1 LEAAVRPIGVT
12 VQTGELDIEEILAYA
27 RLAEELG
34 YDGFLPTEESGKDAF
49 SVLALAAQ
57 ATRRIRLGTAII
69 SVYTRTPT
77 LIAMEVAALD
87 RYSRGRAMV
96 GLGTGGPGFIPLGHG
111 IPIVRPLTRV
121 RETVAVVRGLL
132 GGERFTFGGEFFQ
145 VQGFRL
151 RERPLRAGVPVWI
164 AALNPKMTALAG
176 EVADGVIYNLLP
188 VAYVA
193 QARAQIAEGA
203 RRAGRDPGRVTLASL
218 TVTCVEP
225 GDPEA
230 VDAARKTVAFYAAAP
245 TYHHMLEAAGFG
257 PLAREIAA
265 AWHARQQQRAA
276 DLVSKELLEA
286 VSLTGDRERV
296 RQQLLAYLDLGVYP
310 IIYPAARPG
319 RVAEDLA
326 RAIRLVASLAS

>member
-1 LEAAVRPIGVT
+1 VRRMGVT
-12 VQTGELDIEEILAYA
+12 VQTGELAIEEILAYA

-77 LIAMEVAALD
+77 LMAMEAAALD
-87 RYSRGRAMV
+87 RYSGGRAVV

-121 RETVAVVRGLL
+121 RETVAIVRGLL
-132 GGERFTFGGEFFQ
+132 GGGRFSFQGELFQ
-145 VQGFRL
+145 VRAFQL
-151 RERPLRAGVPVWI
+151 RERPIRAEVPVWI
-164 AALNPKMTALAG
+164 AALNPKMTALGG

-203 RRAGRDPGRVTLASL
+203 GRAGRDPGRVTLASL
-218 TVTCVEP
+218 AVTCVEP

-230 VDAARKTVAFYAAAP
+230 MDAARKTVAFYAAAP

-257 PLAREIAA
+257 PLAKEIGA
-265 AWHARQQQRAA
+265 AWHARQQQRAV
-276 DLVSKELLEA
+276 DLVSRELLES
-286 VSLTGDRERV
+286 VSLTGDRGRV
-296 RQQLLAYLDLGVYP
+296 RQQLQAYLDLGVYP
-310 IIYPAARPG
+310 IIYPATRPG
-319 RVAEDLA
+319 RVAEDMA
-326 RAIRLVASLAS
+326 RAIRLIADLAL